1 MSTEASNVD
10 RVVFDTNVLVS
21 ATLNE
26 GKPYAVLELA
36 EREEI
41 TSIISPGIIN
51 ELEDVLGRERLPFER
66 EQIDEFVGKVLSA
79 SELVTP
85 EISLEAVEDD
95 PDDDKIPECAVAGN
109 ADYIISGDSHLLD
122 IGEYRDIRALNPDQ
136 FLERK

>member
-1 MSTEASNVD
+1 M
-10 RVVFDTNVLVS
+10 
-21 ATLNE
+21 
-26 GKPYAVLELA
+26 
-36 EREEI
+36 
-41 TSIISPGIIN
+41 ISPGIIN
-51 ELEDVLGRERLPFER
+51 ELEDVLGRERVLFEL

-95 PDDDKIPECAVAGN
+95 PDDNKILECAVAGN

-122 IGEYRDIRALNPDQ
+122 IGEYRDIRVLNPDQ

>member
-26 GKPYAVLELA
+26 SKPYAVLELA

-51 ELEDVLGRERLPFER
+51 ELEDVLSRERLPFER

-95 PDDDKIPECAVAGN
+95 PDDNKILECAVAGN